1 MALRKLG
8 QKDLARIAGQAVY
21 VVVVAGFTFAWAQAV
36 PFMIRPMWSFS
47 GQVPLVPAVQPI
59 QANITWLACWPAG
72 RGGTVRATIV
82 ALSKPP
88 RPTAVKF
95 EQVKPGRLAQI
106 MPILMIPVQAMFI
119 TLLLGGLVDNLAL
132 GAVMFVLITLI
143 LGRGCF
149 SSR

>member
-1 MALRKLG
+1 
-8 QKDLARIAGQAVY
+8 

-59 QANITWLACWPAG
+59 QANITWLALLAG
-72 RGGTVRATIV
+72 LVAVGTVRATIV

-106 MPILMIPVQAMFI
+106 MPILNIPVQAM
-119 TLLLGGLVDNLAL
+119 
-132 GAVMFVLITLI
+132 
-143 LGRGCF
+143 
-149 SSR
+149 SSRCSWVGWWTIWPSAP